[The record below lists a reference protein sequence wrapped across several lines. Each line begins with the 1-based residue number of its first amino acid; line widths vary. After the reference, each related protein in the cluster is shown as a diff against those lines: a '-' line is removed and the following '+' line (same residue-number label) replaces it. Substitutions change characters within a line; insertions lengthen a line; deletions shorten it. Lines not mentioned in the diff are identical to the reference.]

1 MEKKDF
7 SKMEAVVK
15 RYVKAYREDFTYD
28 KGVLSHPEE
37 SFYLWLVRRC
47 GTNLI
52 PMSAVPHS
60 DVVEHYLE
68 QRRDNPERANEIARF
83 YEVDAKTLNFKA
95 IRNVNNY
102 YKQVCMQACN

>member
-15 RYVKAYREDFTYD
+15 RYVRAYKEDFAID
-28 KGVLSHPEE
+28 KGVLGQPTENR
-37 SFYLWLVRRC
+37 YLWLVRRC

-52 PMSAVPHS
+52 PMSAVAHS
-60 DVVEHYLE
+60 DVVKHYLE
-68 QRRDNPERANEIARF
+68 ARRDDPEKANEIARF
-83 YEVDAKTLNFKA
+83 YEVNAKTLSFKA
-95 IRNVNNY
+95 IRHVDKY